1 MRWIRFCI
9 LVFLL
14 CFCIW
19 ISFRLND
26 FRYDVLNVFYL
37 VFGFGLPTMLFQCLS
52 GWSIDFNYEKLL
64 LWLLVVVIIIMER
77 NGCPHIHIFQ
87 HRLLFVIKFQCFFF
101 LNILL
106 PMENQAKLR
115 LGMFLLLFVLVC
127 LSLELNRKKKLS
139 AHIEFDSYD
148 DHYVSII
155 IHTIVKLMHT
165 SF

>member
-101 LNILL
+101 SQYFVTHGKPGETTI
-106 PMENQAKLR
+106 
-115 LGMFLLLFVLVC
+115 GYVFVVVCFSMFVVGV
-127 LSLELNRKKKLS
+127 E
-139 AHIEFDSYD
+139 
-148 DHYVSII
+148 
-155 IHTIVKLMHT
+155 
-165 SF
+165 

>member
-1 MRWIRFCI
+1 MYSSFSIM
-9 LVFLL
+9 FLHL
-14 CFCIW
+14 NFFPSQWFSVWCFKCCL
-19 ISFRLND
+19 FG
-26 FRYDVLNVFYL
+26 
-37 VFGFGLPTMLFQCLS
+37 FGFGLPTMLFQCLS

-64 LWLLVVVIIIMER
+64 LWLLVVVIMER

>member
-127 LSLELNRKKKLS
+127 LSLELNRKKNCQ
-139 AHIEFDSYD
+139 HISN
-148 DHYVSII
+148 S
-155 IHTIVKLMHT
+155 IHTMIIMCPSSYIQL
-165 SF
+165 

>member
-1 MRWIRFCI
+1 MDQI
-9 LVFLL
+9 LYSSFSIMFLHL
-14 CFCIW
+14 NFFPSQWFSVWCFKCCL
-19 ISFRLND
+19 FG
-26 FRYDVLNVFYL
+26 
-37 VFGFGLPTMLFQCLS
+37 FGFGLPTMLFQCLS